1 MKISLSLGQ
10 RLVLAVSSIALGLTA
25 VLTAVNVIDQRST
38 LAAITA
44 EQERGTSVVKQ
55 GEHDR
60 LTKLMAEQ
68 IGASRSEIQKKS
80 EVLAKLL
87 AELIPAALVTFDD
100 EALDRACAS
109 IGKDPEVLLAFVAD
123 KNGKPRSSHLDPEL
137 AKELKVATVAAALS
151 ALTARGDICAATDDV
166 LNNGKSVGK
175 TTVLVSDRRIRR
187 EEARISTSFT
197 DLQTSTGKAFLA
209 MDQAQVELIN
219 QAKVQLIWHSI
230 IAGSL
235 SMVVA
240 MVLAWVL
247 ARSITRPVR
256 AAAKILERVAGG
268 DFTHTLTIERGD
280 ELGEMSRSLNV
291 TINTLKDTMQQVAT
305 AAANVNA
312 RAVSLTKASE
322 SMATTATQVS
332 SQATEAAATT
342 QQISASLSSVAT
354 GTEELSTSIGEIAKG
369 ANEAGLI
376 SRDAAVR
383 ADDAVQRVIQQEK
396 SSLEIGEVVKL
407 ITDISQQTN
416 LLALN
421 ATIEAARAGDAGKGF
436 AVVASEVK
444 LLAQQA
450 AEAAARINQTI
461 TSIQHQAKE
470 TGIVIT
476 GIANVV
482 KRIDVLQQT
491 VSAAVEE
498 QTATTSEMS
507 RNVTEAANG
516 SAETAAGVNQLADA
530 ATKVSGNA
538 SETRAAAQELTVL
551 AGDLQKLVGRF
562 TM

>member
-1 MKISLSLGQ
+1 MSITLGQ

-25 VLTAVNVIDQRST
+25 MLTAVSLIDQRST

-44 EQERGTSVVKQ
+44 EQERGTSLVKR

-60 LTKLMAEQ
+60 LAKLMAEQ
-68 IGASRSEIQKKS
+68 IAASRSEIQKKS
-80 EVLAKLL
+80 DVLASLL
-87 AELIPAALVTFDD
+87 AELTPAALVTFDD

-109 IGKDPEVLLAFVAD
+109 IDKDPEVLLVFVSD
-123 KNGKPRSSHLDPEL
+123 KNGKPRSSHLDPAL
-137 AKELKVATVAAALS
+137 AKELNVSSVAAAFT
-151 ALTARGDICAATDDV
+151 ALTARGDVCSASDEV
-166 LNNGKSVGK
+166 LNSGKGVGK

-187 EEARISTSFT
+187 EEARISASFN
-197 DLQTSTGKAFLA
+197 DLQSETGKAFQA
-209 MDQAQVELIN
+209 MDQAQVVLIT
-219 QAKVQLIWHSI
+219 QAKTQLIWHSLI
-230 IAGSL
+230 TGSF
-235 SMVVA
+235 SMFIA
-240 MVLAWVL
+240 MVLAWIL

-256 AAAKILERVAGG
+256 AAAKLLERVAGG
-268 DFTHTLTIERGD
+268 DFTHTLAIERRD
-280 ELGEMSRSLNV
+280 ELGEMSRSLNL

-312 RAVSLTKASE
+312 RAVSLTQASE
-322 SMATTATQVS
+322 GMATTAIQVS
-332 SQATEAAATT
+332 AQATEAAATS

-376 SRDAAVR
+376 SRDAAGR
-383 ADDAVQRVIQQEK
+383 AGDAVQRVMQQEK
-396 SSLEIGEVVKL
+396 SSQEIGEVVK
-407 ITDISQQTN
+407 IISDISQQTN

-421 ATIEAARAGDAGKGF
+421 ATIEAARAGEAGKGF

-450 AEAAARINQTI
+450 AEAAARISQTV
-461 TSIQHQAKE
+461 TAIQNQAKE
-470 TGIVIT
+470 TGVVIT

-482 KRIDVLQQT
+482 KRIDELQQT

-498 QTATTSEMS
+498 QSATTIEMS
-507 RNVTEAANG
+507 RNVNEAANG
-516 SAETAAGVNQLADA
+516 SAETAAVVNQLADT
-530 ATKVSGNA
+530 ATRVSTNA

-551 AGDLQKLVGRF
+551 AGDLKKLVGRF